1 MKEVKTLVVE
11 ITNADGSTLQPIYEC
26 QSEAKF
32 DEFVEWHEQNLRA
45 GSTATLKAYTYNNN
59 VPLAVVTI
67 HK

>member
-1 MKEVKTLVVE
+1 MNEIKTLVVD
-11 ITNADGSTLQPIYEC
+11 ITLANGETLQPIYEC

-32 DEFVEWHEQNLRA
+32 DEFVEWHEQNLSKGA
-45 GSTATLKAYTYNNN
+45 TATLKGYTYNNS